1 MEEEEREEGFMCT
14 YEATHVEEADELA
27 AIVSSIEGSQDSAAV
42 EKLFDRYHKILEKYH
57 EQAQLL
63 DPLLAALVTPLSAV
77 LRREANSESQPDLA
91 AVQTASRFLWA
102 LITVRGHKTVV
113 KFFSSEVAD
122 LEPVLALLLRCD
134 AEAKE
139 VGSGL
144 WQAQCTLLLWLS
156 QLLYIP
162 FSLASVDSS
171 LSGTTSQAGA
181 LPPLTSKL
189 LALSRRHLSEPGGVR
204 DMAGVLLGRL
214 LTRPDCSA
222 ALQEFLAW
230 AHTALQDHSSP
241 RAVFTVP
248 GVVRTLAQIL
258 EQGQRHVLLPFA
270 RKLWPLALQLLG
282 SDVAASS
289 ALSRKLALKLA
300 QRVALAMLP
309 PREAKWRYERR
320 CTDIGDTLA
329 GTSDAALGAE
339 NALQG
344 GELDLPL
351 SDGDTSGGRGASTAA
366 AVAEGGQGGDPESI
380 EVPDEVEDILGA
392 LLEGLADKDTVV
404 RWSAAKGIGR
414 ISARLPKEMGDEVVE
429 AVLDLFSDAERDA
442 AWHGGCLALAELARR
457 GLLLPHRLPRLAP
470 LIASALQ
477 FDVRRGSHSV
487 GAHVRDAAAYV
498 CWAFARAYE
507 RDAMAE
513 AAAQLAP
520 ALLAV
525 ACYDREVNCRRA
537 CSAAFQEAVGRQGS
551 FPHGIDIIC
560 NADYF
565 ALAARSNAYLRVAPF
580 VGGFEEYRAA
590 LVDHLIDRKL
600 GHWERPLRELASR
613 ALAALV
619 PTQPQLFAEDVI
631 DRLLPM
637 CLDGCLEVRHGAAL
651 ALGEVVLAL
660 HQICKSI
667 SDERLSSVA
676 GIVPALEAGRLYR
689 GKGGELMRAC
699 ASRLLECMALS
710 CTPLTG
716 DQKAKLLEIAEENLR
731 HPSRAIQAASAAA
744 LHAFYRAYLT
754 GDDLLGKGMVARYVE
769 GLKPSAAAATR
780 QGYAAALG
788 ALPRCLLGPH
798 ALTVID
804 ALGAAAQVEADAAA
818 RDAESRAAA
827 ARALA
832 DVAAELF
839 PLSPDQALADV
850 APEPHQ
856 ALVPDRLNN
865 AEAAHPCAA
874 VTISLGA
881 DSSAPAKAGMETPT
895 APYQAGVPALSK
907 ATDGISG
914 DEDRAE
920 TTADGVCAHGRAAD
934 VLEARV
940 LRRLLTAAA
949 DYCTDDRGDVGSWVR
964 EAAMA
969 ALARVL
975 PLWAAHRLTATAAH
989 VPIPGR
995 SSAPAATRCAIT
1007 GCQAGASPSN
1017 HRSRDELGS
1026 SGPGAGAA
1034 ESGPAGQFLAGQH
1047 AHANFMR
1054 DHSESSGAMASVEP
1068 SASCRSSAGSDGG
1081 EGLVT
1086 AVVCALL
1093 QQAAERLD
1101 RLRKAAAQHLQR
1113 LLQMQ
1118 NQLPQ
1123 LPEQRALE
1131 DAILGAS
1138 PDLFA
1143 TPKALPRLAPLLG
1156 VDAYREA
1163 VLEGMVACIGGLD
1176 GHLSKEASAALVQQ
1190 TRASSAGEA
1199 GMREKVA
1206 ASFIAVWRRNQK
1218 SPRLALPLLKA
1229 ADVLYTEA
1237 GLEDLPASH
1246 TFPGELLELVK
1257 GEARGCRDV
1266 PSLIW
1271 AATSLCHLA
1280 GAPAPACFGALHAL
1294 LTLLVNRYP
1303 KVRKSVAEQLYVR
1316 LLTLDDHPCYQGCDL
1331 DLAQQVLCDAT
1342 WDGQLAEAKAARDS
1356 LACLLP
1362 KA

>member
-1 MEEEEREEGFMCT
+1 MEEEEREEGFVCT
-14 YEATHVEEADELA
+14 YEATPVEEADELA
-27 AIVSSIEGSQDSAAV
+27 AIVSSIKGSQDSAAI
-42 EKLFDRYHKILEKYH
+42 EKLFDRYRKILEKYH

-63 DPLLAALVTPLSAV
+63 DPLLATLVNPLSAI
-77 LRREANSESQPDLA
+77 LRREANSESKLDMA
-91 AVQTASRFLWA
+91 AVETASRFLWA
-102 LITVRGHKTVV
+102 LVTVRGHKTVV

-134 AEAKE
+134 AEQAKE
-139 VGSGL
+139 GGRGL

-171 LSGTTSQAGA
+171 ISTSSCTGA

-230 AHTALQDHSSP
+230 AHTALQDLSGP

-248 GVVRTLAQIL
+248 GVARTLAHIL

-270 RKLWPLALQLLG
+270 RQLWPLALQLLR
-282 SDVAASS
+282 SEVANSS

-344 GELDLPL
+344 GDLDVPL
-351 SDGDTSGGRGASTAA
+351 SEGGSSGGREGSTAA

-380 EVPDEVEDILGA
+380 EVPDKVEDILGA

-414 ISARLPKEMGDEVVE
+414 VSARLPKELGDEVVE
-429 AVLDLFSDAERDA
+429 AVLDLFSDAERDS

-457 GLLLPHRLPRLAP
+457 GLLLPHRLQRLAP
-470 LIASALQ
+470 LVASALQ
-477 FDVRRGSHSV
+477 FDVRRGAHSV

-507 RDAMAE
+507 REAMTE

-520 ALLAV
+520 ALLAA

-560 NADYF
+560 KADYF
-565 ALAARSNAYLRVAPF
+565 ALASRSNAYLRVAPF
-580 VGGFEEYRAA
+580 VGGFEEYRSA

-600 GHWERPLRELASR
+600 GHWERPLRELASK

-619 PTQPQLFAEDVI
+619 PTEPQLFAEGVL
-631 DRLLPM
+631 DRLLPL
-637 CLDGCLEVRHGAAL
+637 CLDGCLEVRHGAVL
-651 ALGEVVLAL
+651 ALGEVLLAL
-660 HQICKSI
+660 HQMPTSI
-667 SDERLSSVA
+667 TEERLSSVA

-710 CTPLTG
+710 SAPLMG
-716 DQKAKLLEIAEENLR
+716 EHKSKLLGIAEENLR

-744 LHAFYRAYLT
+744 LRAFSRAYLT
-754 GDDLLGKGMVARYVE
+754 GEESLAEGMVRRYVE

-788 ALPRCLLGPH
+788 ALPRCLLSQH
-798 ALTVID
+798 ALVVID
-804 ALGAAAQVEADAAA
+804 ALGATAQVEADPAA

-839 PLSPDQALADV
+839 PLAPSHAPMPNQACADV
-850 APEPHQ
+850 AAELFPLAPSQ
-856 ALVPDRLNN
+856 APVPNQADLPDT
-865 AEAAHPCAA
+865 AEAARPCAA
-874 VTISLGA
+874 VTISLSAESGA
-881 DSSAPAKAGMETPT
+881 SAKAGTESCSAPCQAEGNALNTVT
-895 APYQAGVPALSK
+895 A
-907 ATDGISG
+907 
-914 DEDRAE
+914 DEGTSAE
-920 TTADGVCAHGRAAD
+920 TTSGGSLHGSVPE

-969 ALARVL
+969 SLARIL
-975 PLWAAHRLTATAAH
+975 PLWAAHRRAAD
-989 VPIPGR
+989 
-995 SSAPAATRCAIT
+995 
-1007 GCQAGASPSN
+1007 AGYLRK
-1017 HRSRDELGS
+1017 HD
-1026 SGPGAGAA
+1026 A
-1034 ESGPAGQFLAGQH
+1034 ESGSAKTG
-1047 AHANFMR
+1047 
-1054 DHSESSGAMASVEP
+1054 VEH
-1068 SASCRSSAGSDGG
+1068 SASCQAFESDGG
-1081 EGLVT
+1081 EDLVT
-1086 AVVCALL
+1086 AVVRALL

-1101 RLRKAAAQHLQR
+1101 RLRRAASQHLQG

-1118 NQLPQ
+1118 NQLP
-1123 LPEQRALE
+1123 PFPDHHALE
-1131 DAILGAS
+1131 DALLGAS

-1143 TPKALPRLAPLLG
+1143 TPKALSRLAPLLR

-1190 TRASSAGEA
+1190 SRGADANTAGGV
-1199 GMREKVA
+1199 GMHEKVA
-1206 ASFIAVWRRNQK
+1206 ASFLAIWRRNQK

-1229 ADVLYTEA
+1229 ADVLYTEC
-1237 GLEDLPASH
+1237 GLEDLPA
-1246 TFPGELLELVK
+1246 TRFIPGELLELVK
-1257 GEARGCRDV
+1257 EEARGCRDV
-1266 PSLIW
+1266 PSLTW

-1303 KVRKSVAEQLYVR
+1303 KVRKSVVEQLYVR

-1331 DLAQQVLCDAT
+1331 DMVQQVLCDAT

-1356 LACLLP
+1356 LATFLP
-1362 KA
+1362 KP